1 MEISCNLKESKMSDN
16 LKIKKTLDAT
26 KVNIHESWE
35 LTYWSKKFGISENK
49 LIEIVK
55 KVGVQVKD
63 IEKYLGK

>member
-1 MEISCNLKESKMSDN
+1 MSDN